1 MLSKLRALGTPK
13 QPSERQETTPT
24 NSVYT
29 PHITKNMTFQEWLGI
44 LGLRTNPFTFEILPD
59 VMVGYTRQGRE
70 LIDSIRAGSKMVLLL
85 GPTGSGK
92 TTLLKW
98 LAASLQGEK
107 TVIFLPKPPNN
118 PEDFIGIFNSYFQ
131 YGLLRKKKADNLY
144 TLPAFIQA
152 APIKKDIVLIC
163 DEIHE
168 APDEVLMWLRALS
181 DNVENMSIVMAGL
194 PRFERDLGERLETL
208 RKRISVKINVLSLTK
223 EETYQLIDRRLGY
236 AGGGSI
242 FPTDLLEYIY
252 DKSAGFPREVL
263 RICDEVLRKAYDKG
277 STSLTKEIVVE
288 ETTATEP
295 IVSSAVPNKQRLIL
309 EALVNPITA
318 AALAEKFTQHYK
330 SKQHALRAINNLLHR
345 LMTRGYIER
354 EHYEKT
360 YIYKLST
367 KARTAFVTK

>member
-1 MLSKLRALGTPK
+1 MK
-13 QPSERQETTPT
+13 
-24 NSVYT
+24 
-29 PHITKNMTFQEWLGI
+29 
-44 LGLRTNPFTFEILPD
+44 LGLIATFKP
-59 VMVGYTRQGRE
+59 
-70 LIDSIRAGSKMVLLL
+70 AC
-85 GPTGSGK
+85 GSGK

-223 EETYQLIDRRLGY
+223 EETFQLIDRRLAY
-236 AGGGSI
+236 AGGSNI
-242 FPTDLLEYIY
+242 FSQDLLEYIY